1 MRAIQTLV
9 RGLDGFFTSRR
20 GRNVMDT
27 RVFIVLVYLLFTLVI
42 GVIVRKRAKQN
53 RVEFFLAGRNLSK
66 LTLFFTM
73 AATNFSAFTIFGF
86 SGAGYRIGYS
96 FYPVMGFGT
105 GFMAL
110 SFYIIGSKI
119 LKLSKERNYI
129 TPSDF
134 MFDRYKSPFLKKLF
148 SAVMVVFTLP
158 YISIQ
163 AIASGKSLQ
172 SLIGIPYLAGA
183 LLITG
188 FVVTYVALGGL
199 RSIVWT
205 DLIQGLMMI
214 FFTLIAFL
222 LIAGKSGGF
231 VSTHQRTFIE
241 FPDLFLRPG
250 MNNAMPYGIWFGYM
264 FLWFFADPMFPQLFQ
279 RFMAAKDEETLHSTI
294 VYYPIITTFLFF
306 LTVSIGV
313 MGRGTFSNL
322 PREAT
327 DTVFPLLLG
336 NYAPMALGTIL
347 LTGSIAALMSTMD
360 SQLLTLTSMI
370 TGDFFKIRKKEILK
384 EKITIIVLGALGFLI
399 AIRPP
404 QTILDFISKTT
415 FNGLAVLA
423 PAVIAGLYWKKA
435 NKYGALAGILIGE
448 AMVFGFY
455 YGILHIKGILPVVPI
470 VGATAAVLVIV
481 SICTTSKD
489 ENTDIVFNIDR
500 RALAWIPLFALLFIL
515 GNDFWNWGRRPLLV
529 GGLPLWLWYFFGLG
543 IVLSLAFK
551 LFLDRIKEVEKQVLQ

>member
-1 MRAIQTLV
+1 M
-9 RGLDGFFTSRR
+9 
-20 GRNVMDT
+20 NT
-27 RVFIVLVYLLFTLVI
+27 RLYIVIVYLLLTLVI

-53 RVEFFLAGRNLSK
+53 RVEFFLAGRNLTK

-110 SFYIIGSKI
+110 SFYIIGGKI
-119 LKLSKERNYI
+119 LKLSRERNYI

-134 MFDRYKSPFLKKLF
+134 VFDRYRSPFLKKLF
-148 SAVMVVFTLP
+148 SAFMVIFTLP

-172 SLIGIPYLAGA
+172 SLMGIPYLAGA

-214 FFTLIAFL
+214 LFTLIAFL
-222 LIAGKSGGF
+222 LIAGRSGGF
-231 VSTHQRTFIE
+231 STTHQRAFTQ
-241 FPDLFLRPG
+241 FPDLFSRPG
-250 MNNAMPYGIWFGYM
+250 MNSAMPPGIWFGYM

-279 RFMAAKDEETLHSTI
+279 RFMAAKDEKVLHSTI

-313 MGRGTFSNL
+313 LGRGTFANL
-322 PREAT
+322 SREAT
-327 DTVFPLLLG
+327 DTIFPLLLG
-336 NYAPMALGTIL
+336 NYAPAVLGSIL

-370 TGDFFKIRKKEILK
+370 TGDFFKIKKNEILK
-384 EKITIIVLGALGFLI
+384 EKITIIVLGILGFLI

-423 PAVIAGLYWKKA
+423 PVVIAGLYWKRA
-435 NKYGALAGILIGE
+435 NKYGAAASILVGE
-448 AMVFGFY
+448 AMVFGY
-455 YGILHIKGILPVVPI
+455 YQGILRCRGILPVVPI
-470 VGATAAVLVIV
+470 VCAAAAVLVIV
-481 SICTTSKD
+481 SLLTSSKN
-489 ENTDIVFNIDR
+489 ENTGIVFPVNAK
-500 RALAWIPLFALLFIL
+500 ALPWIPLFVLLFIL
-515 GNDFWNWGRRPLLV
+515 GNDFWNWGRRPVFL

-543 IVLSLAFK
+543 IVLSLSFR
-551 LFLDRIKEVEKQVLQ
+551 LFLDRMEAQH

>member
-1 MRAIQTLV
+1 MR
-9 RGLDGFFTSRR
+9 
-20 GRNVMDT
+20 RNSMNAGMY
-27 RVFIVLVYLLFTLVI
+27 IVVVYLLFTLVVGI
-42 GVIVRKRAKQN
+42 IVRKKAKRN
-53 RVEFFLAGRNLSK
+53 KVEFFLAGRSLSK

-119 LKLSKERNYI
+119 LKLSKEQGYI

-134 MFDRYKSPFLKKLF
+134 ILDRYNSPFVKKLF

-172 SLIGIPYLAGA
+172 SLVGLPYLAGA

-199 RSIVWT
+199 RSIAWT

-214 FFTLIAFL
+214 LFTFTAFAIIAR
-222 LIAGKSGGF
+222 KSGGF
-231 VSTHQRTFIE
+231 AATHQRAFAE
-241 FPDLFLRPG
+241 FPDLFSRPG
-250 MNNAMPYGIWFGYM
+250 VSGAMPYGIWFGYM

-279 RFMAAKDEETLHSTI
+279 RFMAARDEKTLHATI

-313 MGRGTFSNL
+313 LGRGSFPDLSRAT
-322 PREAT
+322 T
-327 DTVFPLLLG
+327 DTIFPMLL
-336 NYAPMALGTIL
+336 NRYAPMALGTIL

-370 TGDFFKIRKKEILK
+370 TGDFFKTGSHEILK
-384 EKITIIVLGALGFLI
+384 EKITIVVLGALGFVI

-404 QTILDFISKTT
+404 QTILDFISRTT
-415 FNGLAVLA
+415 FNGLAALA
-423 PAVIAGLYWKKA
+423 PSVIAGLYWKRA
-435 NKYGALAGILIGE
+435 NKYGATASILIGE
-448 AMVFGFY
+448 AMVFAFY
-455 YGILHIKGILPVVPI
+455 YGLLNIKGMLPVVPI
-470 VGATAAVLVIV
+470 VCTSSAVLAAVSLL
-481 SICTTSKD
+481 TTSKD
-489 ENTDIVFNIDR
+489 EHTDLVFTIKR
-500 RALAWIPLFALLFIL
+500 KVFLWIPLFAVLFIL
-515 GNDFWNWGRRPLLV
+515 GNDFWNWGRRPLLI
-529 GGLPLWLWYFFGLG
+529 GGLPLWVWYFFALG
-543 IVLSLAFK
+543 IALSIAFK
-551 LFLDRIKEVEKQVLQ
+551 LFLNDMEGQDV

>member
-1 MRAIQTLV
+1 
-9 RGLDGFFTSRR
+9 
-20 GRNVMDT
+20 MDT

-66 LTLFFTM
+66 LSLFFTM

-214 FFTLIAFL
+214 LFTLIAFL

-231 VSTHQRTFIE
+231 VSTQQRTLIE
-241 FPDLFLRPG
+241 FPDLFSRPG
-250 MNNAMPYGIWFGYM
+250 MNNAMPHGIWFGYM

-279 RFMAAKDEETLHSTI
+279 RFMAARDEETLHSTI

-313 MGRGTFSNL
+313 LGRGTFSNL
-322 PREAT
+322 AREAT
-327 DTVFPLLLG
+327 DTVFPLLLV

-370 TGDFFKIRKKEILK
+370 TSDFFKIRKKEILK

-404 QTILDFISKTT
+404 QTILDFISRTT

-423 PAVIAGLYWKKA
+423 PAVIAGLYWKRA
-435 NKYGALAGILIGE
+435 NKYGATASILIGE

-455 YGILHIKGILPVVPI
+455 YGIIHSKGILPVVPI

-481 SICTTSKD
+481 SICTTSRD
-489 ENTDIVFNIDR
+489 ENTDIVFNINR
-500 RALAWIPLFALLFIL
+500 RALPWIPLFALLFIL
-515 GNDFWNWGRRPLLV
+515 GNDFWNWGRRPFLV
-529 GGLPLWLWYFFGLG
+529 GGLPLWVWYFFGLG
-543 IVLSLAFK
+543 IVLSLAYK
-551 LFLDRIKEVEKQVLQ
+551 LFLDRIKVEEKQALHKIE